1 MEKTVI
7 GSSLVIEGD
16 LEGAETLEVHGR
28 VRGRMVS
35 AKSVT
40 VWASGSVEAEVRGET
55 VRVEGAL
62 VGSISADGRV
72 EIAPDARMDG
82 DIRSPRIVI
91 ADGAHFRGNVDMRR
105 PEP

>member
-16 LEGAETLEVHGR
+16 LECAEALEVHGR
-28 VRGRMVS
+28 VRGKTVT

-40 VWASGSVEAEVRGET
+40 VLASGTVEAEVKGET
-55 VRVEGAL
+55 VRVEGAI
-62 VGSISADGRV
+62 VGSISAANRV
-72 EIAPDARMDG
+72 EIAPEARMEG

-91 ADGAHFRGNVDMRR
+91 ADGAHFRGNVDMSR
-105 PEP
+105 